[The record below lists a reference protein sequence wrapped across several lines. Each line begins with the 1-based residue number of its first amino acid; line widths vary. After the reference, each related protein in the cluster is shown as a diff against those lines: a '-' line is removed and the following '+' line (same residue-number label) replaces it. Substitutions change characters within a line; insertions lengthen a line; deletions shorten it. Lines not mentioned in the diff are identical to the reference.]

1 LEKNKTMTR
10 LPANTI
16 HIMKKHIITTILFFG
31 FASASIFAQ
40 QGIHSSGG
48 NASGAGGSV
57 SYSVGQ
63 VFYSSQSGSNGAL
76 IQGVQQPFE
85 LIVTEVKEMS
95 SSILKCEA
103 YPNPAVKELNLRI
116 SGEQPKDGSWKLI
129 DARGVSILNGSINTA
144 ETLIPMNAVPMA
156 AYTLQVFS
164 GKKEIKSFKII
175 KQ

>member
-1 LEKNKTMTR
+1 
-10 LPANTI
+10 
-16 HIMKKHIITTILFFG
+16 MKKFILFTFMMTG
-31 FASASIFAQ
+31 VLVSYAQ
-40 QGIHSSGG
+40 QGIHSAGG
-48 NASGAGGSV
+48 NATGSGGSV

-85 LIVTEVKEMS
+85 LIVTEVKEVS
-95 SSILKCEA
+95 TSTLKCEA

-116 SGEQPKDGSWKLI
+116 SGEQPENGNWKLI
-129 DARGVSILNGSINTA
+129 DARGVSILNGEIRTA

-156 AYTLQVFS
+156 AYTLRVFS
-164 GKKEIKSFKII
+164 GKKQIKSFKII